1 MKAVWTSGK
10 KSKFNFRT
18 SNLINLENGEIL
30 CFSSID
36 FLDDSKNLENIIN
49 STTFK
54 IAKNIKPPKVDV
66 KYKKIYEECMEI
78 YKIMDKYSI

>member
-1 MKAVWTSGK
+1 MMTWNKGIIS
-10 KSKFNFRT
+10 
-18 SNLINLENGEIL
+18 
-30 CFSSID
+30 D
-36 FLDDSKNLENIIN
+36 FGIWHKHWYSDIIN